1 MIGMNNRFIHLNKL
15 YQNLDLEIFVFITLL
30 VLIAFL
36 FYKLFLRDVSEERHQ
51 NIRNHL
57 KILLK
62 QYILV
67 SILFTSFT
75 AGLQASDTFDAISRI
90 LPYIGFITF
99 VSGAYCFIKAS
110 RLLVLQYLFLGSMR
124 AGVPLLIVNIFTLI
138 QSIIL
143 ILWTFTNIFGVEI
156 GPLLATSAAF
166 SIILGLA
173 LQDTLGNLFAGI
185 SMQVDKNFE
194 IGDWLEV
201 VNGSSKIVGQVK
213 EISWRST
220 VLIGFSD
227 EVITVPNKLIA
238 QCQVSNFSPE
248 GKTIIRGHNFKF
260 GFNSDINK
268 ITELLE
274 LAATQISEV
283 KPNPAPYA
291 YVRETNEQ
299 GCEIRL
305 IYSVDNYG
313 HQYVT
318 GHKVITTA
326 LEILEKHG
334 IKIAKPVVDIHQI

>member
-1 MIGMNNRFIHLNKL
+1 MNNRFIHLNKL
-15 YQNLDLEIFVFITLL
+15 YQNLDIEIFVFITIL
-30 VLIAFL
+30 VLVAFL
-36 FYKLFLRDVSEERHQ
+36 FYKIFLKAVSEERHI

-57 KILLK
+57 KSLLK

-67 SILFTSFT
+67 SVLFSLFTVSQQATTSFDS
-75 AGLQASDTFDAISRI
+75 LSRI
-90 LPYIGFITF
+90 LPYLGFITF

-110 RLLVLQYLFLGSMR
+110 RLLVLQYLFLSSMR
-124 AGVPLLIVNIFTLI
+124 AGVPLLIVNIFTLV
-138 QSIIL
+138 QSIVVIV
-143 ILWTFTNIFGVEI
+143 WTFTNFFGVEI

-194 IGDWLEV
+194 IDDWLEI

-227 EVITVPNKLIA
+227 EIITVPNKLIA
-238 QCQVSNFSPE
+238 QCQVSNFSPQ

-260 GFNSDINK
+260 SFGCDINK

-305 IYSVDNYG
+305 IYSIENYG
-313 HQYVT
+313 LQYVV
-318 GHKVITTA
+318 GHKVISTA
-326 LEILEKHG
+326 IDILAKHG
-334 IKIAKPVVDIHQI
+334 IKTAQPVIDIHQV